1 MDATMIGR
9 RWVVRA
15 ALLPALA
22 TIVGGVR
29 SACADQ
35 LDDAKDAGQIG
46 ERPDGYVA
54 AVEQRPSADIE
65 ALVETINNKRRLAY
79 AKIAASENVPVE
91 QVGALAAEKIKAQ
104 APAGHYFMASDG
116 QWEQM

>member
-1 MDATMIGR
+1 MIGR
-9 RWVVRA
+9 RSAIRA
-15 ALLPALA
+15 ALLLALA
-22 TIVGGVR
+22 TIVGRMQDAHAG
-29 SACADQ
+29 Q

-54 AVEQRPSADIE
+54 AVDQDPPADIE

-79 AKIAASENVPVE
+79 AKIAASEGVPIE

-104 APAGHYFMASDG
+104 APTGHYFMTSDG
-116 QWEQM
+116 QWQQK